1 MVRRHLHQ
9 LRRLGSDGT
18 IAASVEIHFRTSN
31 LIVRVDAGGINVHD
45 TSDPAQ
51 LPADLSADANA
62 IATSLATSID
72 TVMT

>member
-1 MVRRHLHQ
+1 M
-9 LRRLGSDGT
+9 
-18 IAASVEIHFRTSN
+18 EIHFRTIN

-62 IATSLATSID
+62 FATSLATNID